1 MQAEIDKMAMDA
13 TVELIGDTSGLQADV
28 NRANL
33 TARVG
38 LFGFGSTG
46 IDGSHA
52 GGLDYVPY
60 DGYIAELHKGET
72 VLNSMDA
79 SAWRGGNSGNVES
92 LLSQVVSLLAQQ
104 KNVVLDSGAVV
115 GQLAPAMDA
124 RLGTISNRKGRRN

>member
-1 MQAEIDKMAMDA
+1 MSLVI
-13 TVELIGDTSGLQADV
+13 
-28 NRANL
+28 
-33 TARVG
+33 
-38 LFGFGSTG
+38 FGKSERKKHSTG

-52 GGLDYVPY
+52 NGLDYVPY
-60 DGYIAELHKGET
+60 DGYIAELHRGET
-72 VLNSMDA
+72 VLNSTDA
-79 SAWRGGNSGNVES
+79 SAWRGGSSGNVEN